1 MAILVDKNKFC
12 LKKLVGD
19 RKARRDA
26 DAIFSYSMKIRG
38 SCALTTKNIA
48 LWDIMS
54 WCLV

>member
-48 LWDIMS
+48 L
-54 WCLV
+54 